1 MKFRKAF
8 AVVAAILMLGSLIP
22 MVSAADS
29 NYVVDCDLCGDL
41 CEANPP
47 ITYGG
52 KSLSEDVNGLA
63 FKFDVAVTGMAVAED
78 GYTAIYDNGKL
89 GGYKVVKMG
98 AIASNGFDTS
108 DVTAKKL
115 FNVSDNAVSFAVRI
129 INIPQKHLTTLIT
142 IKPYVILEINGTQHT
157 IYGAEQA
164 AAYQST
170 PDNWTP
176 IG

>member
-1 MKFRKAF
+1 MKFRKAL
-8 AVVAAILMLGSLIP
+8 AVAAAMLMLGSIIP
-22 MVSAADS
+22 TVSAASSD
-29 NYVVDCDLCGDL
+29 YVVDCDLCGDL
-41 CEANPP
+41 CEANSP

-63 FKFDVAVTGMAVAED
+63 FKFDVTVTDMAVAED
-78 GYTAIYDNGKL
+78 GYTAIYGNGKL

-98 AIASNGFDTS
+98 AIASNGFDTN
-108 DVTAKKL
+108 DVAAKKL
-115 FNVSDNAVSFAVRI
+115 FNVSDTAVSFAVRI
-129 INIPQKHLTTLIT
+129 INIPENHLTTLIT

-157 IYGAEQA
+157 IYGAEQS

-170 PDNWTP
+170 PENWTP